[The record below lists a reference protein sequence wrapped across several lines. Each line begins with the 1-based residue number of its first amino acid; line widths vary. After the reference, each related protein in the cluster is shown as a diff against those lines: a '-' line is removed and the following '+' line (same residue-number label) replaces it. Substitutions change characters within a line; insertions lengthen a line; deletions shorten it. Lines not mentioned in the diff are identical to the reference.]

1 MRPAQWAAA
10 RRAYEAGETAAAVA
24 EKYGVTAQSVY
35 RHIRSEG
42 WGQRQE
48 GQTRQRRMEM
58 LYDAILTRLEAAVA
72 ETEGGEAD
80 KLGKLLTAAEKLDK
94 LCGEPTATAIQVEL
108 GAAEEYAE

>member
-48 GQTRQRRMEM
+48 EQTRQRRMEM

-72 ETEGGEAD
+72 ETEGSEAD

-94 LCGEPTATAIQVEL
+94 LCGDAPAAAIQVEL

>member
-1 MRPAQWAAA
+1 MRPAQWSAA
-10 RRAYEAGETAAAVA
+10 RREYESGETAAALA
-24 EKYGVTAQSVY
+24 EKYGVSVQSVN

-42 WGQRQE
+42 WVRQRDR
-48 GQTRQRRMEM
+48 QTRRSRMEL
-58 LYDAILTRLEAAVA
+58 LYDAILTRLEQAVA

-94 LCGEPTATAIQVEL
+94 LCGEPTAAAVQVEL

>member
-10 RRAYEAGETAAAVA
+10 RRLYEAGETAAEVA
-24 EKYGVTAQSVY
+24 KKYGVTAQSVN

-42 WGQRQE
+42 WVRHRDR
-48 GQTRQRRMEM
+48 QTRQHRMEM

-94 LCGEPTATAIQVEL
+94 LCGEPTAAAIQVEL

>member
-24 EKYGVTAQSVY
+24 E
-35 RHIRSEG
+35 
-42 WGQRQE
+42 
-48 GQTRQRRMEM
+48 
-58 LYDAILTRLEAAVA
+58 
-72 ETEGGEAD
+72 TEGSEAD